1 MAAADDLI
9 WNPDDHSKAV
19 ELFNG
24 QPTTEDQE
32 WSENARRSEASG
44 TGYKSRAVDDD
55 DEDEEERDECVVKT
69 AMIEVLRSQQLKA
82 KGEIRRLKAASQDAT
97 RSAVHIGEL
106 EKAQQDTKPHA
117 TDLGNSVA
125 SAEQAKED
133 AENNLAALQKALE
146 QALTDRDKA
155 ALRADAAEE
164 ALAQAN
170 LDIATHRLVGT
181 TISTT
186 PHVSGI
192 QDVQPPGLEDL
203 SAKPSLPTMQVLDKE
218 TMEETNRFDLNT
230 DVISERA
237 AQAMSDMANIPHTCV
252 EEPEVHLLRKEDVQ
266 AHIENAAA
274 ILVARKIWG
283 VAETAESVAAELLEL
298 IKVGRIIIK
307 ESLAHYLRRYKVV

>member
-237 AQAMSDMANIPHTCV
+237 AQAMSDAANITHTCV
-252 EEPEVHLLRKEDVQ
+252 LQPENNAFEKDVVYAEIARAAEILAAKE
-266 AHIENAAA
+266 
-274 ILVARKIWG
+274 IWG
-283 VAETAESVAAELLEL
+283 VAETAESVAAELRKL
-298 IKVGRIIIK
+298 IEAR
-307 ESLAHYLRRYKVV
+307 LLFL

>member
-82 KGEIRRLKAASQDAT
+82 KGEIRRLRAASQDAT

-186 PHVSGI
+186 PHASGI
-192 QDVQPPGLEDL
+192 QDGQPPGLEDL

-218 TMEETNRFDLNT
+218 SEEETNRFDLNT

-237 AQAMSDMANIPHTCV
+237 AQAMSDAANITHTCV
-252 EEPEVHLLRKEDVQ
+252 LQPENNAFEKDVVYAEIARAAEILAAKE
-266 AHIENAAA
+266 
-274 ILVARKIWG
+274 IWG
-283 VAETAESVAAELLEL
+283 VAETAESVAAELRKL
-298 IKVGRIIIK
+298 IEAR
-307 ESLAHYLRRYKVV
+307 LLFL

>member
-106 EKAQQDTKPHA
+106 EKAQQDTKPQA
-117 TDLGNSVA
+117 TLIKKPVVNN
-125 SAEQAKED
+125 EQAKED

-186 PHVSGI
+186 PHASGI
-192 QDVQPPGLEDL
+192 QDGQPPGLEDL

-218 TMEETNRFDLNT
+218 SEEETNRFDLNT

-237 AQAMSDMANIPHTCV
+237 AQAMSDAANITHTCV
-252 EEPEVHLLRKEDVQ
+252 LQPENNAFEKDVVYAEIARAAEILAAKE
-266 AHIENAAA
+266 
-274 ILVARKIWG
+274 IWG
-283 VAETAESVAAELLEL
+283 VAETAESVAAELRKL
-298 IKVGRIIIK
+298 IEAR
-307 ESLAHYLRRYKVV
+307 LLFL

>member
-82 KGEIRRLKAASQDAT
+82 KGEIRRLRAASQDAT

-125 SAEQAKED
+125 SAVQAKED

-186 PHVSGI
+186 PHASGI
-192 QDVQPPGLEDL
+192 QDGQPPGLEDL
-203 SAKPSLPTMQVLDKE
+203 S
-218 TMEETNRFDLNT
+218 R
-230 DVISERA
+230 
-237 AQAMSDMANIPHTCV
+237 
-252 EEPEVHLLRKEDVQ
+252 
-266 AHIENAAA
+266 
-274 ILVARKIWG
+274 
-283 VAETAESVAAELLEL
+283 
-298 IKVGRIIIK
+298 
-307 ESLAHYLRRYKVV
+307 

>member
-1 MAAADDLI
+1 MAAADDLV

-24 QPTTEDQE
+24 QPTSKNQE
-32 WSENARRSEASG
+32 WSENARRCEASG
-44 TGYKSRAVDDD
+44 TGDKSEAVDDD

-186 PHVSGI
+186 PHASGI
-192 QDVQPPGLEDL
+192 QDGQPPGLEDL

-237 AQAMSDMANIPHTCV
+237 AQAMSDAANITHTCV
-252 EEPEVHLLRKEDVQ
+252 LQPENNAFEKDVVYAEIARAAEILAAKE
-266 AHIENAAA
+266 
-274 ILVARKIWG
+274 IWG
-283 VAETAESVAAELLEL
+283 VAETAESVAAELRKL
-298 IKVGRIIIK
+298 IEAR
-307 ESLAHYLRRYKVV
+307 LLFL

>member
-24 QPTTEDQE
+24 QPTSKNQE
-32 WSENARRSEASG
+32 WSENARRCEASG
-44 TGYKSRAVDDD
+44 TGDKSEAVDDD

-82 KGEIRRLKAASQDAT
+82 KGEIRRLRAASQDAT

-237 AQAMSDMANIPHTCV
+237 AQAMSDAANITHTCV
-252 EEPEVHLLRKEDVQ
+252 LQPENNAFEKDVVYAEIARAAEILAAKE
-266 AHIENAAA
+266 
-274 ILVARKIWG
+274 IWG
-283 VAETAESVAAELLEL
+283 VAETAESVAAELRKL
-298 IKVGRIIIK
+298 IEAR
-307 ESLAHYLRRYKVV
+307 LLFL